1 MNCPRCLKIL
11 EDTTV
16 PQKLHA
22 EEALNMMLVR
32 YCLKAFQYLYTKEVK
47 NWSQL
52 DNSPSCTFS
61 SF

>member
-1 MNCPRCLKIL
+1 MNCPRCLKFL

-32 YCLKAFQYLYTKEVK
+32 YCLKAFQYLYTKEE
-47 NWSQL
+47 
-52 DNSPSCTFS
+52 
-61 SF
+61 